1 MPESSYKDH
10 LTTGQVA
17 KLCSVTPDT
26 VLKWIR
32 AGRLP
37 ARRTP
42 GGHHRV
48 PKSAIEFVLAD
59 GKTYTAQRDHHRMI
73 QYCWEFNSQDGKIT
87 SDCRRCIVYRS
98 RTRRCYEISKLPV
111 EAGHARRFCQNS
123 CEECDYY
130 QVVQNQAPNV
140 LVVTDQG
147 EVRESLQAESERVE
161 YNLRI
166 TDCEYRCSMEIEE
179 FRPDYVV
186 IDCSLGSNRSRDF
199 ARLLHED
206 ARIPFVKVI
215 LVGNGRKLP
224 DKCDKLVFALVERR
238 FTGKTLSELISG
250 EAS

>member
-1 MPESSYKDH
+1 MPESHYKDH

-17 KLCSVTPDT
+17 RLCSVTPDT

-42 GGHHRV
+42 GGHHRI
-48 PKSAIEFVLAD
+48 PKSAVDPVL
-59 GKTYTAQRDHHRMI
+59 TFQRSSSAPREAARGI
-73 QYCWEFNSQDGKIT
+73 QFCWEFNSQDGKIA
-87 SDCRRCIVYRS
+87 SDCKKCIVYRS
-98 RTRRCYEISKLPV
+98 RTRRCYEISDLPV
-111 EAGHARRFCQNS
+111 EAGHARRFCQSS
-123 CEECDYY
+123 CAECDYY
-130 QVVQNQAPNV
+130 QVVRDQAPNV

-147 EVRESLQAESERVE
+147 EVRDSLRVESESAD
-161 YNLRI
+161 YNLKI

-186 IDCSLGSNRSRDF
+186 IDCSLGSARSRDF

-206 ARIPFVKVI
+206 NRIPFVKVI

-224 DKCDKLVFALVERR
+224 DKCDKLVFALVERQ
-238 FTGKTLSELISG
+238 FTGETLSELIIG